1 MQLEVA
7 LYSLLT
13 FMQQLL
19 LCSPVVLIVLKEVEM
34 LITKWEYKI
43 VNVLNKGDVILNQLG
58 EEGWELVAVA
68 GNIAY
73 LKRSKGEFRRVGK

>member
-1 MQLEVA
+1 
-7 LYSLLT
+7 
-13 FMQQLL
+13 MQQLL